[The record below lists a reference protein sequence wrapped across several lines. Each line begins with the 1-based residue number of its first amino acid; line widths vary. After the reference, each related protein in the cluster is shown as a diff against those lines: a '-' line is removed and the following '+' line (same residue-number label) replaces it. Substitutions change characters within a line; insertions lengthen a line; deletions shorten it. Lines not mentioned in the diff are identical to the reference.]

1 MRLPTA
7 VPLVWINPPGG
18 ATRLGRMVHTAL
30 SDPTDFGR
38 RFSVHAPD
46 MAAAQALLAPALRD
60 AVMVRAHWAFQLA
73 IDELVCVS
81 LPGFATAD
89 DVGSLLR
96 DIQAVVSGL
105 PAGDGPPP
113 PAADPDRRFETRS
126 RSDQGRAEGD
136 DTATTPAGGRRAA
149 PSLR

>member
-1 MRLPTA
+1 
-7 VPLVWINPPGG
+7 
-18 ATRLGRMVHTAL
+18 MVHTAL

-60 AVMVRAHWAFQLA
+60 AVMVREHWAFQLA

-113 PAADPDRRFETRS
+113 PLPIPTDGSKPDREEIKAAL
-126 RSDQGRAEGD
+126 RAMTPQQRLQAAAELRRRYGD
-136 DTATTPAGGRRAA
+136 DGP
-149 PSLR
+149 PE